1 MLPIF
6 CILKKYYNLFNKD
19 ISNIVNSELI
29 EKEIEKTFNEKML
42 KIKANDPFRNGKITS
57 LNNQRKEDLEALEC
71 IKKKKNVCARKN
83 LLKNIETRLD
93 EVNKNTKI
101 KNITDFDEHNC
112 NSIKSLAIKKNAN
125 VKITTHFMKGKM
137 LMFSKFHFQV
147 LFTM

>member
-83 LLKNIETRLD
+83 LLKTLKLD
-93 EVNKNTKI
+93 
-101 KNITDFDEHNC
+101 
-112 NSIKSLAIKKNAN
+112 
-125 VKITTHFMKGKM
+125 
-137 LMFSKFHFQV
+137 
-147 LFTM
+147 